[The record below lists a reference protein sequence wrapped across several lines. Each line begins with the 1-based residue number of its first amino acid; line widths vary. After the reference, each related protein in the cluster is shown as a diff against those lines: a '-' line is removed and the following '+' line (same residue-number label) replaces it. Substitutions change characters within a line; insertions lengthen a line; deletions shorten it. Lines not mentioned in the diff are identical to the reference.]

1 MTSVFTNPSFYISI
15 FSSICFITSEILPF
29 LPIKANG
36 ILHAILVCLSD
47 YNKNN
52 FYILNKD
59 TKSNSSQTEDEIV
72 CNNVI

>member
-15 FSSICFITSEILPF
+15 FSSVCFVASEILPF

-47 YNKNN
+47 YSGKSNPTPKNTKNN
-52 FYILNKD
+52 C
-59 TKSNSSQTEDEIV
+59 SQTEYENV
-72 CNNVI
+72 SNNYI

>member
-15 FSSICFITSEILPF
+15 FSSVCFVASEILPF

-52 FYILNKD
+52 FHDLDKD
-59 TKSNSSQTEDEIV
+59 TKNNYSQTDDD
-72 CNNVI
+72 NNVI